1 MKKNGFTLV
10 ELIITI
16 SIFGLMM
23 LVSVPN
29 ITSMVDKNKRKVYIN
44 DAKKLV
50 KLARYKF
57 YTTYKDVKPAAG
69 TCITYSINSLDMS
82 NLETPPNGGKY
93 YDATN
98 HFTDYSFVKVT
109 YSGNTYIFKVQLVER
124 YTTTT
129 GAVRY
134 RGVPYTEN
142 SELDKSN
149 AKAAKVTQTKTDL
162 SGFTS
167 SASGC

>member
-82 NLETPPNGGKY
+82 NLETPPNGGTY
-93 YDATN
+93 N
-98 HFTDYSFVKVT
+98 NGYSFVKVT

>member
-29 ITSMVDKNKRKVYIN
+29 VTSMVDKNKRKVYVN

-50 KLARYKF
+50 KLAKYKF
-57 YTTYKDVKPAAG
+57 YTTYKDSKPAAG
-69 TCITYSINSLDMS
+69 TCLTYNINSLDMS
-82 NLETPPNGGKY
+82 NLESPPNGGTY
-93 YDATN
+93 N
-98 HFTDYSFVKVT
+98 NGYSFVKVT
-109 YSGNTYIFKVQLVER
+109 YSSGTYIFKVQLVES
-124 YTTTT
+124 YKTST

-134 RGVPYTEN
+134 RGVPYTEVTN
-142 SELDKSN
+142 LDKTN
-149 AKAAKVTQTKTDL
+149 AKAARVTQTKTDL
-162 SGFTS
+162 SEFTNIS
-167 SASGC
+167 SGC

>member
-69 TCITYSINSLDMS
+69 TCLTYSISSLDMS
-82 NLETPPNGGKY
+82 NLETPPNGGTY
-93 YDATN
+93 N
-98 HFTDYSFVKVT
+98 NGYSFVKVT
-109 YSGNTYIFKVQLVER
+109 YSGSTYVFKVQLVER
-124 YTTTT
+124 YTTST